1 MKLVVG
7 LGNPGLKYE
16 TTRHN
21 VGFLAIDRLIERWK
35 AQGPQ
40 VKNQGE
46 IYQATVQG
54 EKVLLVKPQTF
65 MNRSG
70 ICVAPIFQFYQCAAS
85 DLIVIHDELD
95 LNPLVLRLKTGGGAG
110 GHNGLKSIDES
121 LGKNLNGYHRVR
133 IGIGH
138 PARLPADAGGLGRD
152 CSRMSPADYVLM
164 PFSDQEL
171 SELDPL
177 LDEAAGAI
185 EEIIQG
191 KVQAAMTRV
200 HRQKKE

>member
-1 MKLVVG
+1 MKIVVG
-7 LGNPGLKYE
+7 LGNPGSKYE

-21 VGFLAIDRLIERWK
+21 VGFLAVDRLVEKWK

-40 VKNQGE
+40 VKNQAE
-46 IYQATVQG
+46 IYQASLQG
-54 EKVLLVKPQTF
+54 EKILLVKPQTF

-70 ICVAPIFQFYQCAAS
+70 ISVAPLFQFYQCDAN
-85 DLIVIHDELD
+85 DLIVIHDDLD
-95 LNPLVLRLKTGGGAG
+95 LAPLTLRLKTGGGAG

-138 PARLPADAGGLGRD
+138 PARLVDSPRD
-152 CSRMSPADYVLM
+152 WSKLSPADYVLM
-164 PFSDQEL
+164 PFTDDEL
-171 SELDPL
+171 ARLDPL
-177 LDEAAGAI
+177 LDEVADAI

-191 KVQAAMTRV
+191 KIQAAMTRV
-200 HRQKKE
+200 HRQK

>member
-7 LGNPGLKYE
+7 LGNPGSKYE

-21 VGFLAIDRLIERWK
+21 VGFLAIDRLIEKWK
-35 AQGPQ
+35 AQGPSL
-40 VKNQGE
+40 KHQGE
-46 IYQATVQG
+46 IYQTTVRG
-54 EKVLLVKPQTF
+54 EKVLLIKPQTF

-70 ICVAPIFQFYQCAAS
+70 LCVAPIFQFYQCQAS
-85 DLIVIHDELD
+85 DLIVIHDDLD
-95 LNPLVLRLKTGGGAG
+95 LSPLTLRLKTGGGAG

-138 PARLPADAGGLGRD
+138 PARLLDAPRD
-152 CSRMSPADYVLM
+152 WSRLSPADYVLM
-164 PFSDQEL
+164 PLMDDEL
-171 SELDPL
+171 GKLDPL
-177 LDEAAGAI
+177 LDQVAEAI

-191 KVQAAMTRV
+191 KIQAAMTRI
-200 HRQKKE
+200 HRHKEE

>member
-7 LGNPGLKYE
+7 LGNPGSKYE

-21 VGFLAIDRLIERWK
+21 VGFLAVDRLVEKWK

-46 IYQATVQG
+46 IYQTSLQG
-54 EKVLLVKPQTF
+54 EKILLVKPQTF

-70 ICVAPIFQFYQCAAS
+70 VSVAPLFQFYQCDAN
-85 DLIVIHDELD
+85 DLIVIHDDLD
-95 LNPLVLRLKTGGGAG
+95 LNPLTLRLKTGGGAG

-138 PARLPADAGGLGRD
+138 PARLVDSPRD
-152 CSRMSPADYVLM
+152 WSKLSPADYVLM
-164 PFSDQEL
+164 PFTEDEL
-171 SELDPL
+171 ARLDPL
-177 LDEAAGAI
+177 LDEVADAI

-191 KVQAAMTRV
+191 KIQAAMTRV
-200 HRQKKE
+200 HRQK

>member
-35 AQGPQ
+35 ADGPSQ
-40 VKNQGE
+40 KYHSE
-46 IYQATVQG
+46 LFQASVHG
-54 EKVLLVKPQTF
+54 EKVLLLKPQTY

-70 ICVAPIFQFYQCAAS
+70 VSVAPPFQFYQCQPQ
-85 DLIVIHDELD
+85 DLIVIHDDLD
-95 LNPLVLRLKTGGGAG
+95 LAPLSLRIKTGGGAG

-121 LGKNLNGYHRVR
+121 LGKNQQGYHRVR

-138 PARLPADAGGLGRD
+138 PARTEGLAREL
-152 CSRMSPADYVLM
+152 SRVSPADYVLM
-164 PFSDQEL
+164 PFTDHEL
-171 SELDPL
+171 NELDPV
-177 LDEAAGAI
+177 LDEVSQAI
-185 EEIIQG
+185 EQIIQG
-191 KVQAAMTRV
+191 KVQAAMTQFNRS
-200 HRQKKE
+200 K

>member
-1 MKLVVG
+1 MKVVVG
-7 LGNPGLKYE
+7 LGNPGPKYE

-21 VGFLAIDRLIERWK
+21 VGFLTIDRLIERWK
-35 AQGPQ
+35 AQGPLQ
-40 VKNQGE
+40 KSQGE
-46 IYQATVQG
+46 IFQASVHG

-70 ICVAPIFQFYQCAAS
+70 QCVGPLLQFYHCEAN

-95 LNPLVLRLKTGGGAG
+95 LNPLTLRLKTGGGAG

-138 PARLPADAGGLGRD
+138 PARLSTADTATPRD
-152 CSRMSPADYVLM
+152 WSRLSPADYVLM
-164 PFSDQEL
+164 PFLDDEL
-171 SELDPL
+171 SRLDPI
-177 LDEAAGAI
+177 LDEVTVAI

-191 KVQAAMTRV
+191 KMQTAMTRV
-200 HRQKKE
+200 NRQK

>member
-40 VKNQGE
+40 IKNQGE

-138 PARLPADAGGLGRD
+138 PARLPADADGSRRD
-152 CSRMSPADYVLM
+152 WSRMSPADYVLM